1 MFYKNLQY
9 SVLSGR
15 LVRGP
20 GPARLSPGASS
31 PTVFQLLWLQF
42 QVRRL
47 GRKVGP
53 GSGCGGLWQALAPW
67 LWFATGLAAVPL
79 PIAPVAGSGGIV
91 VAGHPE
97 AAAVGAALLA
107 AGGNAIDAA
116 VGVSLA
122 LGVAEPYGSGLG
134 GKLMLL
140 FHEAGV
146 RHTHVVDGMDQA
158 GLSLDANAFR
168 RLPIIARFND
178 WTAVAVPGLPF
189 ALYDAHARWG
199 RLAWVEVVRPAAVLA
214 EMGPVVLPQNRVLFA
229 EREDRLL
236 GSTAL
241 SLLYM
246 PRGQLPEV
254 GMRLPQ
260 PELAASLNVF
270 AREGIAA
277 FRDGVLAQA
286 VITASHEG
294 GGHLTMEDFL
304 RYEVRFPSPLRVTFG
319 AQTLVG
325 SPPPTT
331 GATLAFAMLKVLEG
345 ASLAPPLRTVDNL
358 DLVGRA
364 WRLTLPMVRD
374 EVSDREGGL
383 DSWYRLLS
391 APSLGQLRRQLYE
404 TDTGSWPA
412 TSVRTGANDATTHFV
427 VADADGNVVSATQ
440 SLSLHFGAGV
450 LAAGIILN
458 NSMSNFALDDPGH
471 PNYIAPGRRPR
482 STITPTLVLRD
493 DRPTLALGAPGGQRI
508 PTAMVQVLLDHLV
521 LGRPL
526 NEAIGDTRLHWFRSG
541 DGSVPDTLESESSLP
556 LDVELGLRSR
566 GWKVDRREDPGTGRH
581 FGGVNAIYLGPDGV
595 WEGVADPRRS
605 NAVAAP

>member
-1 MFYKNLQY
+1 MFYKNRPT
-9 SVLSGR
+9 SCLSES
-15 LVRGP
+15 LVHGP
-20 GPARLSPGASS
+20 GPARFSLGTPSL
-31 PTVFQLLWLQF
+31 TVFQRLRLQF
-42 QVRRL
+42 QMSRL
-47 GRKVGP
+47 GRKVGL
-53 GSGCGGLWQALAPW
+53 GSCRGGLWRALAPW
-67 LWFATGLAAVPL
+67 LCFATGLAAVPL

-140 FHEAGV
+140 FHEAGA

-158 GLSLDANAFR
+158 GLSLDANAYR
-168 RLPIIARFND
+168 RLPIVARFND

-189 ALYDAHARWG
+189 ALFDAHARWG
-199 RLAWVEVVRPAAVLA
+199 RLAWAEVVRPAAVLA

-241 SLLYM
+241 SLLFM

-260 PELAASLNVF
+260 PGLAASLNVF

-277 FRDGVLAQA
+277 FRDGALAQA
-286 VITASHEG
+286 IVTASHEG

-304 RYEVRFPSPLRVTFG
+304 RYEVRFPAPLRVTFG
-319 AQTLVG
+319 AETLVG

-345 ASLAPPLRTVDNL
+345 ASLMSPLRTADNL

-364 WRLTLPMVRD
+364 WRLTLPIVRD

-391 APSLGQLRRQLYE
+391 APSLGQLRRQLHE
-404 TDTGSWPA
+404 TDTSSWPA
-412 TSVRTGANDATTHFV
+412 TSVLTGANDATTHFV

-458 NSMSNFALDDPGH
+458 NSMSNFAFDDPGH
-471 PNYIAPGRRPR
+471 PNYAAPGRRPR
-482 STITPTLVLRD
+482 STITPTLILRD
-493 DRPTLALGAPGGQRI
+493 EQPILALGAPGGQRI

-541 DGSVPDTLESESSLP
+541 DGSVPDTLESETSLP

-581 FGGVNAIYLGPDGV
+581 FGGVNAIYFGPNGV